1 MTMTDETQVPAEG
14 TNAAEAQVQVA
25 APAEQTQA
33 PQKPKKSGD
42 LIQDIAVE
50 IAGLSK
56 IKALNLAEKLSTEI
70 ETDHFRLGGVLK
82 MILDQQWYEGF
93 PTFDAFVLEK
103 FGFAVR
109 KAHYLI
115 EIYTHLVDKQIPW
128 EKVSGLGWTKL
139 KDLAKHL
146 TAENVDEWVAKATPV
161 TVAELQAMLKPQA
174 GTTESTKTT
183 SDVVK
188 LQFKLHQDQAEQ
200 VNSALAKAKG
210 ELQTDHDNTAIAAIC
225 GGYLSNAQGVQTT
238 GGGMSVEA
246 FKAAGYVA
254 VLALFEQAFPEI
266 NLDVKV
272 PEVM

>member
-1 MTMTDETQVPAEG
+1 MTDETKVS
-14 TNAAEAQVQVA
+14 AAEAQVQVQ
-25 APAEQTQA
+25 APVETQA

-56 IKALNLAEKLSTEI
+56 TKALNLAEKLATEI
-70 ETDHFRLGGVLK
+70 DTDNFRLGGVLK
-82 MILDQQWYEGF
+82 MILDQQWFEGF
-93 PTFDAFVLEK
+93 PTFDAFVLER
-103 FGFAVR
+103 FGFAIR

-146 TAENVDEWVAKATPV
+146 TVENVDDWVAKATPV

-183 SDVVK
+183 TDVVK
-188 LQFKLHQDQAEQ
+188 LAFKLHQDQAEQ

-225 GGYLSNAQGVQTT
+225 GGYLANAQGVQA
-238 GGGMSVEA
+238 GGQMTVDG

-254 VLALFEQAFPEI
+254 VLTLFEQAFPEI
-266 NLDVKV
+266 NLEVKV
-272 PEVM
+272 PEGA